1 MNKKRTL
8 IFVISLVI
16 ILVPAIIVKA
26 QTETPPD
33 EEAPT
38 SQTGFAT
45 GIIINQSP
53 GGEVPESVDLMLH
66 IWDQNY
72 QGKRMLHG
80 QSSPDGSFQFKDV
93 PLEPN
98 SVYAIMATYKGAAYF
113 SEPILLESEDTL
125 LEFEVPIYETTTD
138 TSHVRAEQ
146 VHILFSFDQ
155 GGLRVWEVY
164 LLSNLGEYTVKD
176 AVTLEDGFS
185 VTIKFTLPDNAAN
198 VSFESDDETRFVQFP
213 GGFADTWPLVPGVDS
228 SQVILSYILPY
239 DGALTFTF
247 KPTMKVKGLRF
258 LIIQDPG
265 IIVDGDDLIPDGT
278 QTLQDGAAFDVYT
291 REELPANES
300 VEVIISGEPTTSML
314 RLETPESGTPI
325 IRSSKLEIG
334 IGVLVL
340 GLALVGVGIWWWR
353 KPPDRDNETVK
364 DILEW
369 PDFRDLVAQIVD
381 LDETYQNG
389 ELSAEEYEQQRKY
402 LIYQGKIL
410 LEDEEAYLLGKELEN
425 KPPDTLIEKRWS
437 ARFLYRFWRKLD

>member
-1 MNKKRTL
+1 MNRKRTL

-26 QTETPPD
+26 QTETPSD

-72 QGKRMLHG
+72 QGKGMLHG
-80 QSSPDGSFQFKDV
+80 QSSPDGSFQFADV

-98 SVYAIMATYKGAAYF
+98 SIYAIMATYKGATYF
-113 SEPILLESEDTL
+113 SEPILLGPEDTL

-138 TSHVRAEQ
+138 ASHVRAEQ
-146 VHILFSFDQ
+146 VHVLFSFDQ

-176 AVTLEDGFS
+176 AVTLEDGLTA
-185 VTIKFTLPDNAAN
+185 TIKFTLPEDAAN
-198 VSFESDDETRFVQFP
+198 VSFDSGDQTRFVQFS
-213 GGFADTWPLVPGVDS
+213 GGFADTWPLVPGVES
-228 SQVILSYILPY
+228 SQVVLSYILPY

-265 IIVDGDDLIPDGT
+265 ITIDGDDLIHDGT
-278 QTLQDGAAFDVYT
+278 QALQDGTAFDVYA

-300 VEVIISGEPTTSML
+300 IEVIISGEPTASVL
-314 RLETPESGTPI
+314 RLETPESGMPI
-325 IRSSKLEIG
+325 IRSSRLEIG
-334 IGVLVL
+334 IGVFVL

-353 KPPDRDNETVK
+353 KPPDGDRETVE

-369 PDFRDLVAQIVD
+369 SDFRDLVVQIVE
-381 LDETYQNG
+381 LDEAYRDGGLN
-389 ELSAEEYEQQRKY
+389 AEEYERQRKH

-410 LEDEEAYLLGKELEN
+410 LEDEEAFLLGEELEN
-425 KPPDTLIEKRWS
+425 
-437 ARFLYRFWRKLD
+437 